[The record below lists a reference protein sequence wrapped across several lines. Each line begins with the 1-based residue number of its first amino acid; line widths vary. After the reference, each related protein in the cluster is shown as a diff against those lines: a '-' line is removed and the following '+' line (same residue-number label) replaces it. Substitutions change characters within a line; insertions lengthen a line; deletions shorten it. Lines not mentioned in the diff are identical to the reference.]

1 MTGIV
6 VGSARR
12 MKTLLTIVAILIL
25 MPLPALCASQAEK
38 QIELINWM
46 VFYYQKPEPE
56 DFPNKLIAFSKAGL
70 LSEERK
76 QFPFL
81 GFASTLF
88 RDNPARLNTWLPK
101 LETLPTDQKRIVFLS
116 LWLSDTGVARELF
129 RQDKYRELISG
140 TNYFNFETDKP
151 VPDLGSIDP
160 MYGGFL
166 DIQWGR
172 FLASGNKE
180 PIRLIISTLRFGD
193 SWGAAEKYA
202 IPLSEEQKQDIFKEA
217 IFKAAL
223 WSLQSNCKVHPVVKN
238 YCSELYESSELST
251 KEKKYLGMLLTRVY
265 PEKYGKK

>member
-1 MTGIV
+1 MGGTV
-6 VGSARR
+6 VGSVRSLKA
-12 MKTLLTIVAILIL
+12 LLIVIAILIL
-25 MPLPALCASQAEK
+25 MPSSALCGAQTKK

-56 DFPNKLIAFSKAGL
+56 EFPNKLTAFSEAGL

-88 RDNPARLNTWLPK
+88 RNNPARLISWLPK
-101 LETLPTDQKRIVFLS
+101 IETLPTDHKRIVLLS
-116 LWLSDTGVARELF
+116 LWLSDTRESRELF
-129 RQDKYRELISG
+129 QQDKYMKLISG
-140 TNYFNFETDKP
+140 KNYFNFETDKP
-151 VPDLGSIDP
+151 APDLGSIDP

-172 FLASGNKE
+172 FLASGNKV
-180 PIRLIISTLRFGD
+180 PVRLIIGTLGFCD

-202 IPLSEEQKQDIFKEA
+202 TPFSEDQKQEIIKEA

-223 WSLQSNCKVHPVVKN
+223 WSLQSNCEVHPVVKK
-238 YCSELYESSELST
+238 YCSELYESSELSA
-251 KEKKYLGMLLTRVY
+251 KEKKYLGMLLTQVY
-265 PEKYGKK
+265 PEKYGRK